1 MCFYVLVLRVTCHT
15 GVSVYNVVP
24 CLMRYM
30 FVPCLMYPHSCTMPH
45 ITRGTN
51 IMWYE
56 ALYMTPVKQCL
67 IWSHV
72 QCLISHVSCTMPHME
87 SCTMPHI
94 TWGTNITW
102 GIVHDS
108 YTMPHVIFVYH
119 MRHCV
124 QIRIYIYIYHEAL
137 CTNIYIVYKYIF
149 VHNASCDIYLYHI
162 MSHDAWYKYGISI

>member
-45 ITRGTN
+45 ITWGTNIMPHITWGTN

-72 QCLISHVSCTMPHME
+72 QCLISHEAQISHEALYMTPIQCLM
-87 SCTMPHI
+87 
-94 TWGTNITW
+94 WYLYITW
-102 GIVHDS
+102 GIVYKYGYIYIYIMRHCVQIYILCTNIYL
-108 YTMPHVIFVYH
+108 YTMPHVI
-119 MRHCV
+119 
-124 QIRIYIYIYHEAL
+124 YI
-137 CTNIYIVYKYIF
+137 CTI
-149 VHNASCDIYLYHI
+149 
-162 MSHDAWYKYGISI
+162 